1 MKLNAS
7 YEVRDGYLY
16 VKAIGEFVPST
27 AQEILYELVEKA
39 SSHALNR
46 ILCDITLVTGLDA
59 QQTAMMTRFDTSLLV
74 VKLIPK
80 NFRLAVL
87 ETVQQLDIFDENV
100 MVNRG
105 AIVKVTSD
113 LNEAL
118 EWLGVK

>member
-16 VKAIGEFVPST
+16 VKAMGEFVPST
-27 AQEILYELVEKA
+27 AQETLYELVEKA

-59 QQTAMMTRFDTSLLV
+59 QQTATMTRFDTSLLV
-74 VKLIPK
+74 VKSFPK

-105 AIVKVTSD
+105 TIVKVTSD

-118 EWLGVK
+118 EWLGVT

>member
-16 VKAIGEFVPST
+16 VKAMGEFVPST
-27 AQEILYELVEKA
+27 AQETLYELVEKA

-46 ILCDITLVTGLDA
+46 ILCEITLVTGLDA
-59 QQTAMMTRFDTSLLV
+59 QQTATITRFDTSLLV
-74 VKLIPK
+74 VKSFPK

-105 AIVKVTSD
+105 TIVKVTSD

-118 EWLGVK
+118 EWLGVT